1 MLGVGVGVGE
11 GSKMGT
17 IFLVLNSAIAKGRNN
32 DFQGPRDLPPQ
43 GLCVS
48 IICDNFVL

>member
-1 MLGVGVGVGE
+1 MFGG

-17 IFLVLNSAIAKGRNN
+17 IFLVLNSAIAKGGNN
-32 DFQGPRDLPPQ
+32 DFQGPRDLFFQ

-48 IICDNFVL
+48 IIYNNFVV